1 VFINLSTNSI
11 IVVYVNDLIL
21 ITRSKASITQLKE
34 QLLKRYKSRNLGL
47 VGFYLSI
54 RVLCNRPNRS
64 ISLSIDSYVNR
75 VVEEYYLTNSLP
87 ANTPLPKL
95 ALTLTKR
102 EDKADVNLIV
112 QYQSLVAKLL
122 YPTLIMRPNLA

>member
-1 VFINLSTNSI
+1 VFVNLLTNSI

-21 ITRSKASITQLKE
+21 ITRGKASITQLKE

-47 VGFYLSI
+47 VQFYLSI
-54 RVLCNRPNRS
+54 RVLRNRPNCS
-64 ISLSIDSYVNR
+64 ISLSIDSYVDR
-75 VVEEYYLTNSLP
+75 VVEEYYLTNLLL
-87 ANTPLPKL
+87 ADTPLPKL

-112 QYQSLVAKLL
+112 QY
-122 YPTLIMRPNLA
+122 